1 MKHPIQA
8 RPTGR
13 RGQEGITLFV
23 ALIMLVMITLLV
35 VSAFRVSNTNLKI
48 VASMQGQQEAMGAA
62 QAAIEQVLSSPVFAE
77 EPALIAATPITVD
90 ITGAG
95 GNFQYSVTMADTTV
109 SPQVIPRCV
118 RARPVSPTELNP
130 NSVNDRP
137 CIGSARQ
144 GAGMMASFCSNTI
157 WEIPATATDSV
168 TGATTLVRQGVS
180 LRVAATD
187 ALSFCN

>member
-1 MKHPIQA
+1 MMKRQRLQHLS
-8 RPTGR
+8 GR
-13 RGQEGITLFV
+13 RRSQQGLTLFV
-23 ALIMLVMITLLV
+23 ALIMLVMVTLLV

-48 VASMQGQQEAMGAA
+48 VASMQGQQEAIGAA
-62 QAAIEQVLSSPVFAE
+62 QAAIEQVLSGPAFAE
-77 EPALIAATPITVD
+77 DPAIIAATPITVD
-90 ITGAG
+90 MNQTG
-95 GNFQYSVTMADTTV
+95 GNFGYTV
-109 SPQVIPRCV
+109 SMTPAPTCV

-157 WEIPATATDSV
+157 WEINATTTDNV
-168 TGATTLVRQGVS
+168 TGASTQVRQGVS

-187 ALSFCN
+187 ALSFCK